1 VGNIGNTCLDIRSA
15 LITFQEQTYELLID
29 DIDKFFCPKDVVI
42 FVEERTLDLCSLAGD
57 SVFMNLTLISETND
71 EFSMH
76 SSLTFP
82 TFPPME
88 PVQNPSTLPVYPSPA
103 PYIGCAATAQR
114 VWLVFESRPC
124 EDSTN
129 TQFERRFLKGS
140 NPKSKGGSSTKFKSD
155 CVDYCRVSPP
165 SKIVI
170 TSLGGSTLLYDGIV
184 STGDKFSIAS
194 GESEF
199 EIIHVHIYNI
209 ESNRNAQ
216 SFLIDLSCDL
226 SCSKGVATV
235 GETFGSLKI
244 SHFEYAM

>member
-1 VGNIGNTCLDIRSA
+1 MGNIGNACLDIRSA

-29 DIDKFFCPKDVVI
+29 DIDKFFCPQDVVTFI
-42 FVEERTLDLCSLAGD
+42 EERPLDLCSLAGN

-71 EFSMH
+71 EFSVQ

-82 TFPPME
+82 ALP
-88 PVQNPSTLPVYPSPA
+88 PVQNPSTSPVYPSPA
-103 PYIGCAATAQR
+103 PYIGCGAMAQR
-114 VWLVFESRPC
+114 VWFVFESRPC
-124 EDSTN
+124 EDSAN

-140 NPKSKGGSSTKFKSD
+140 NPKSKGGSSGKFKSD
-155 CVDYCRVSPP
+155 CIDYCRVSPP
-165 SKIVI
+165 AKIVI
-170 TSLGGSTLLYDGIV
+170 TSLGGSILLYDGIV
-184 STGDKFSIAS
+184 NTGDKFSIAS

-199 EIIHVHIYNI
+199 GIIHVHIYNI

-226 SCSKGVATV
+226 SCDKGVATV

-244 SHFEYAM
+244 SHFEHTK